1 MSGRRSRALRLFAAA
16 TIGLGLVGAAP
27 AARPDLRV
35 MTFNV
40 RYPNPD
46 DGANRW
52 ADRRALF
59 VATVR
64 AADPDVI
71 GTQELFQAQGD
82 DIVRALPRFRW
93 FGCDR
98 FGGHAD
104 EHMGIV
110 YRRDRLRLLR
120 HGRFWL
126 SPTPSRPGSLGWG
139 ATLPRMA
146 NWGVFETRATPRWR
160 FLLLDTHL
168 ANRDSEDA
176 VARQRSAA
184 LIARRLPA
192 LAHGLPIVL
201 TADLNAVPDSAAHRR
216 LTALLTDV
224 WEQAELRAGPAGT
237 FHDFTGVPGDRID
250 YILVRGFRPVSARVL
265 TDHDG
270 ARYPSDHFP
279 VVADLDRTAR

>member
-1 MSGRRSRALRLFAAA
+1 MSIRPIRPLRLLAAA
-16 TIGLGLVGAAP
+16 TIGLCLAGAAP
-27 AARPDLRV
+27 ARHDLRV

-52 ADRRALF
+52 AERRAVF

-93 FGCDR
+93 FGRDR

-110 YRRDRLRLLR
+110 YRSDRLRLLR
-120 HGRFWL
+120 QGRFWL

-146 NWGVFETRATPRWR
+146 NWGVFETRAIPRWR

-168 ANRDSEDA
+168 ANRDREDEA
-176 VARQRSAA
+176 ARQRSAE
-184 LIARRLPA
+184 LIARRLPV
-192 LAHGLPIVL
+192 LAHGLPIVM
-201 TADLNAVPDSAAHRR
+201 TADLNAGPDSVAYRR
-216 LTALLTDV
+216 LTARLTDV
-224 WEQAELRAGPAGT
+224 WERAGLRSGPAGT
-237 FHDFTGVPGDRID
+237 FHDFTGVSGDRID
-250 YILVRGFRPVSARVL
+250 YVLVRGLRPVSARVL

-279 VVADLDRTAR
+279 IVADLDRSAR